1 MRTNIGLPVHRTEST
16 KNSGSPVKLSEYSFS
31 NQQQYNQLFQDWLCF
46 RLWIIGDA
54 GSSPAWGEIQSEPQ
68 SAFKG
73 PITLVIIT
81 WLADSCRNRMLRH
94 CPTDDHIIGGKKKG
108 EWPLFLWE
116 LKLLWCILCSS
127 QSMCDICNSQFCG
140 QQPNYALTPALLQ
153 RNTEKLSSLS
163 LQSSYKCLDW
173 AQ

>member
-1 MRTNIGLPVHRTEST
+1 MWSFPVWMTDIIDQFGQLIYTLRNLYYLIVWLINDRVERLQC
-16 KNSGSPVKLSEYSFS
+16 KNS
-31 NQQQYNQLFQDWLCF
+31 
-46 RLWIIGDA
+46 
-54 GSSPAWGEIQSEPQ
+54 
-68 SAFKG
+68 
-73 PITLVIIT
+73 LVIIT

-94 CPTDDHIIGGKKKG
+94 CPTDDRIIGGKKKG
-108 EWPLFLWE
+108 EWSLFLWE
-116 LKLLWCILCSS
+116 FKLLWWILCSS

-140 QQPNYALTPALLQ
+140 QQPNYALTSALLQ

>member
-1 MRTNIGLPVHRTEST
+1 MTLVPWPLTRADYHPKFWQSRYYHCPWEKPLSWYYH
-16 KNSGSPVKLSEYSFS
+16 SPWVKPLS
-31 NQQQYNQLFQDWLCF
+31 
-46 RLWIIGDA
+46 
-54 GSSPAWGEIQSEPQ
+54 QS
-68 SAFKG
+68 
-73 PITLVIIT
+73 LVIIT

-94 CPTDDHIIGGKKKG
+94 CPTDDRIIDGKKKG

-116 LKLLWCILCSS
+116 FKLLWCILCSS

-173 AQ
+173 TQ